1 GAEGELVGER
11 VDRAVDHRGVEA
23 EQEPADG
30 GGDRDPD
37 DLRVQM
43 LGGCA
48 ARTGS
53 WLTGGHGGNASS
65 PRASVRTPYPLPGRW
80 GAGTGQTVRCAG
92 GGARAGPC
100 SLLRGGLEPLE
111 LLLRDRRIE
120 LDEDRG
126 GLGDRLAGCDRSVLP
141 GGDVGVVDGDDR
153 VAR

>member
-1 GAEGELVGER
+1 
-11 VDRAVDHRGVEA
+11 
-23 EQEPADG
+23 
-30 GGDRDPD
+30 GGDRAPHS
-37 DLRVQM
+37 RSVRM
-43 LGGCA
+43 RGGCG
-48 ARTGS
+48 ARAGS
-53 WLTGGHGGNASS
+53 WLRAGHAGNASA
-65 PRASVRTPYPLPGRW
+65 PRASVRTPYPLTARW

-111 LLLRDRRIE
+111 LLLSDRRIE